1 MGPFLQLAAKIAF
14 ASKTQLWK
22 ILLPPRLVW
31 QRAKEPGL
39 GNPTFKLVHVLTLF
53 PCPDTPPRAKLG
65 SKGHVEDT
73 WKGVKPD
80 RYLMYAW
87 R

>member
-1 MGPFLQLAAKIAF
+1 M
-14 ASKTQLWK
+14 TQLWK
-22 ILLPPRLVW
+22 IISCPLLDL
-31 QRAKEPGL
+31 QRAKAPEL
-39 GNPTFKLVHVLTLF
+39 GKPTFKLDHVLTLF